1 MTTQRGVVNGPEGLG
16 WDWDAVRWRRVQDE
30 VRRLRERIFKATRDG
45 DLARVR
51 NLQKLMLRS
60 LANLLASVRRVTEI
74 NAGRATAGIDGQV
87 VLTSPGRTELVAQL
101 RGQPGCWHARPVKR
115 AHIPKADGRRRP
127 LGIPVIVDRV
137 QQARVVNALE
147 PEWEARF
154 EPRSYGFRPGRGCHD
169 AIEAIFNTACGKN
182 AKRLWVLDADL
193 KAAFDQID
201 HGHILDQIGTFPGRE
216 PIRQWLSAGVV
227 EAGTLAPTERGT
239 PQGGVISPLLLNV
252 ALHGMEHAAGAR
264 YLTDRDGNPVASDR
278 RAPVLVRYAD
288 DFLVLCHRKDQA
300 EKVKAQLSQ
309 WLAPRGL
316 SFNEDKTRIAHLGE
330 GCDFLGF
337 NIRRHR
343 NGKLIIKPSKAA
355 IKRLRKRLADHMRSL
370 RGANAAAVIAR
381 LGPLARGWACYYRTT
396 VSSKVFKALD
406 NYVWKLTYR
415 WAIRSHRNKPKTWVA
430 GRYYGAFDTDR
441 DDRWVFGDRDS
452 GAYLRKFSWT
462 PIVRHQLVKGAASP
476 DDPSLAAYWANRRR
490 KRKPPP
496 LDHPTRRLLQ
506 AQGGL
511 CPECGDYLLHAD
523 HEPQSP
529 DEWAQ
534 WFTTVGKALRK
545 QALTLHGGNRGDQH
559 HLMHTYCH
567 RRQQTQ
573 MAPPSALLPTR

>member
-1 MTTQRGVVNGPEGLG
+1 
-16 WDWDAVRWRRVQDE
+16 
-30 VRRLRERIFKATRDG
+30 
-45 DLARVR
+45 
-51 NLQKLMLRS
+51 
-60 LANLLASVRRVTEI
+60 
-74 NAGRATAGIDGQV
+74 
-87 VLTSPGRTELVAQL
+87 
-101 RGQPGCWHARPVKR
+101 
-115 AHIPKADGRRRP
+115 
-127 LGIPVIVDRV
+127 
-137 QQARVVNALE
+137 
-147 PEWEARF
+147 
-154 EPRSYGFRPGRGCHD
+154 
-169 AIEAIFNTACGKN
+169 
-182 AKRLWVLDADL
+182 
-193 KAAFDQID
+193 
-201 HGHILDQIGTFPGRE
+201 
-216 PIRQWLSAGVV
+216 
-227 EAGTLAPTERGT
+227 
-239 PQGGVISPLLLNV
+239 
-252 ALHGMEHAAGAR
+252 
-264 YLTDRDGNPVASDR
+264 
-278 RAPVLVRYAD
+278 
-288 DFLVLCHRKDQA
+288 VLCHRKDQA

-415 WAIRSHRNKPKTWVA
+415 WAIRSHRNKPKTWVV
-430 GRYYGAFDTDR
+430 GRYYGAFDTHR

-559 HLMHTYCH
+559 HLVHTYCH

-573 MAPPSALLPTR
+573 MARPSALLPTR